1 MGNNDVSPV
10 DAVNI
15 FHGSGECTSFFVSS
29 CNAKSKDMVTDPNL
43 LKNLIKEGSLLPM
56 EEMLEIKRKKGSLFI
71 GIPKEVSFQEH
82 RVALVPEAVSLLVAN
97 GHDVKIETNCG
108 LASNFSDR
116 EYSEAGAQICYDRKE
131 IFQCDIILK
140 VAPPTDEEVELMPG
154 NQTLISALQLSVQ
167 PKAILQKLMQKKI
180 TAVAWDYIQD
190 EEGVFPVVRSMGEI
204 AGTTSILIAAELLAD
219 FGTGKGIMLGGI
231 AGVQPTEVVVIGAG
245 TVGEFAVR
253 AALGLG
259 ASVKVF
265 DSSLS
270 KLRRL
275 QNNIGTRIF
284 TSVLQPKVLAKSI
297 KRADVVIGAV
307 RAPLGRTPCIVTEEM
322 VMEMKPGSVIVDVS
336 IDQGGCF
343 ETSRITNHE
352 HPTFVEHEII
362 HYCVPNIASRVSR
375 TASFALSNIFSPI
388 LLDMGDHGGCRE
400 LIKNDLG
407 FRNGVYLYK
416 GTLTSEV
423 LGKVFDLQYK
433 SIELLILG
441 M

>member
-1 MGNNDVSPV
+1 M
-10 DAVNI
+10 I
-15 FHGSGECTSFFVSS
+15 
-29 CNAKSKDMVTDPNL
+29 TDPEL
-43 LKNLIKEGSLLPM
+43 LKNLMKEGSFLPK
-56 EEMLEIKRKKGSLFI
+56 EEMLEIARKKGKLYI
-71 GIPKEVSFQEH
+71 GIPKETSFQEK
-82 RVALVPEAVSLLVAN
+82 RVSLVPEAVSLLVAN
-97 GHDVKIETNCG
+97 GHRVKIESQSG
-108 LASNFSDR
+108 QLSNFSDT
-116 EYSEAGAQICYDRKE
+116 EYSEAGAEICYDRAEVFK
-131 IFQCDIILK
+131 CDIIFK
-140 VAPPTDEEVELMPG
+140 VTPPSEEEVELMLG
-154 NQTLISALQLSVQ
+154 NQTLISALQISVQ
-167 PKAILQKLMQKKI
+167 PKVILQKLMQKKI

-190 EEGVFPVVRSMGEI
+190 EEGVFPVVRTMGEI
-204 AGTTSILIAAELLAD
+204 AGTTSMIIAAELLSS
-219 FGTGKGIMLGGI
+219 FENGKGIMLGGV
-231 AGVQPTEVVVIGAG
+231 AGVQPAEVVVIGAG

-270 KLRRL
+270 RLRRL

-297 KRADVVIGAV
+297 MRADVVIGAV

-322 VMEMKPGSVIVDVS
+322 VSEMKSGSVIVDVS

-343 ETSRITNHE
+343 ETSEVTNHNN
-352 HPTFVEHEII
+352 PTFVKHEVI

-388 LLDMGDHGGCRE
+388 LLEMGDQGGCKE
-400 LIKNDLG
+400 LIKNDAG
-407 FRNGVYLYK
+407 FRSGVYMYK

-423 LGKVFDLQYK
+423 LGKVFNLKYK
-433 SIELLILG
+433 SIELLVLG